1 MSPRRVSVLL
11 VSTLALTLAGCS
23 SKTPA
28 KAPPLAAVPAD
39 PGALPPLR
47 KASREQRKQLE
58 HAMWDMQMA
67 LSQARHDTANP
78 PRWSAEIDRVADEL
92 PDPDP
97 RVGDAS
103 YRSAYQALK
112 SAIDYARWRRLDDC
126 KDQLSDGF
134 RFVRDTGS

>member
-1 MSPRRVSVLL
+1 MACRHLAVLF
-11 VSTLALTLAGCS
+11 ALTLAGCS
-23 SKTPA
+23 SRTPA
-28 KAPPLAAVPAD
+28 KAPPSSTVATAD
-39 PGALPPLR
+39 PDAPPPLR
-47 KASREQRKQLE
+47 KASTQQRKALE
-58 HAMWDMQMA
+58 HAMWDLQMA
-67 LSQARHDTANP
+67 LSQAHHDTANA
-78 PRWSAEIDRVADEL
+78 PRWSAEVDRVANEL

-103 YRSAYQALK
+103 YSAAYQALK